1 MAQLDTDTISAI
13 ATPPGRGGVGIVRV
27 SGPAVSEIAETI
39 CGKLPEARTATVT
52 NFLSTDS
59 SVLDSGIALYFSAPN
74 SFTGE
79 DVLELQG
86 HGGYQVLNALLRR
99 TLECGARLA
108 RPGEFTERAFLN
120 DKVDLLQAEAIA
132 DLIEAGSEQ
141 AVRSAMRTL
150 QGVFSA
156 RVEELVNQLISIR
169 VNVEAAIDF
178 SDEDIDVLADTGVA
192 SALTEATN
200 LLLAIFKQANQGA
213 LLQEGIS
220 VVIAGAPN
228 AGKSSLLNAL
238 AGNESAIVTDIPGT
252 TRDLLKEQLSLDG
265 LPVHITDTAGLRE
278 SEDQVELEGVRRARQ
293 VISQADRILLL
304 IDATTIDLDDS
315 EFLSDALTLLAQE
328 QDTGAWLEEY
338 ADRLCVVINKTD
350 LLEDPVN
357 GQGSTNYQEHVLTSF
372 HISAKQGLG
381 IDAIKSYLQSSCG
394 FEAMTEDG
402 FIARERHIQ
411 ALKKTEKLLDS
422 ARSGVSKQLPLE
434 LIAEDLRLAQ
444 QSLGSITGQVSSDDL
459 LGEIFSSFC
468 IGK

>member
-13 ATPPGRGGVGIVRV
+13 ATPPGRGGIGIIRI
-27 SGPAVSEIAETI
+27 SGPAVSEIAKSI
-39 CGKLPEARTATVT
+39 CSGLPEARTATVA
-52 NFLSTDS
+52 NFLSEDET
-59 SVLDSGIALYFSAPN
+59 VLDSGIALYFPAPN

-86 HGGYQVLNALLRR
+86 HGGYQVINTLLRR

-132 DLIEAGSEQ
+132 DLIDAGSEQ

-156 RVEELVNQLISIR
+156 RVEELVNQLIAIR

-178 SDEDIDVLADTGVA
+178 SDEDIDVLANTGVA
-192 SALTEATN
+192 DALADAKQV
-200 LLLAIFKQANQGA
+200 LVAIFKQANQGA

-265 LPVHITDTAGLRE
+265 LPVHVTDTAGLRE
-278 SEDQVELEGVRRARQ
+278 SGDQVELEGVRRARE
-293 VISQADRILLL
+293 VISRADRILLL
-304 IDATTIDLDDS
+304 IDVTTIDINDS
-315 EFLSDALTLLAQE
+315 DFLNDALKLLANE
-328 QDTGAWLEEY
+328 QDINAWLSEH

-350 LLEDPVN
+350 LIDGLVN
-357 GQGSTNYQEHVLTSF
+357 GQASTIYQEHTLTSF
-372 HISAKQGLG
+372 HISAKQGQG
-381 IDAIKSYLQSSCG
+381 IDAIKSYLQRSCG
-394 FEAMTEDG
+394 FEAMAEDG

-411 ALKKTEKLLDS
+411 ALKEAEKLLHS
-422 ARSGVSKQLPLE
+422 ALSGVGKQLPLE
-434 LIAEDLRLAQ
+434 LVAEDLRLAQ
-444 QSLGSITGQVSSDDL
+444 QSLGTITGQVSSDDL